1 MARALLPPKT
11 ETLIDDDRFATLN
24 WLAFFE
30 DLAVGDTGTAWTPTF
45 VGLTETGGTA
55 TKTGRYWRLSNNL
68 AYFRIV
74 ITPVTSTSAVNGTTY
89 CDNFP
94 LTISAAGANVTISGF
109 TASVAGTTAADKRI
123 YTATW
128 TAITSPITIVG
139 LLEVR

>member
-11 ETLIDDDRFATLN
+11 ETLIDDDNFANLN

-30 DLAVGDTGTAWTPTF
+30 DLAAGDTGTAWTPNF
-45 VGLTETGGTA
+45 VGLTEVGGTA
-55 TKTGRYWRLSNNL
+55 TKTGRYWRLSNSL
-68 AYFRIV
+68 AYYRIV

-94 LTISAAGANVTISGF
+94 LTITAAGANATVSGF
-109 TASVAGTTAADKRI
+109 TAALAGTTAADKRI

-128 TAITSPITIVG
+128 TAITTPITIVG
-139 LLEVR
+139 IVEVR